1 MKHQLAFNFT
11 DAWQWPDLQLWLKH
25 YLGNAINGGPMEVRL
40 SRPNRTNAQN
50 RRLWPVLR
58 DIAKQIPWPRTTQIM
73 REPEEWKMIFM
84 SAYRQET
91 NVVAGING
99 EFINL
104 SLSTSELTKQEFS
117 ELLEFIQAQGAEW
130 GVQWSD
136 PALKV
141 FESYREAQAA

>member
-1 MKHQLAFNFT
+1 
-11 DAWQWPDLQLWLKH
+11 
-25 YLGNAINGGPMEVRL
+25 
-40 SRPNRTNAQN
+40 
-50 RRLWPVLR
+50 
-58 DIAKQIPWPRTTQIM
+58 M
-73 REPEEWKMIFM
+73 REPGEWKMIFM

-99 EFINL
+99 ELINL